1 MSVNFQAI
9 YQNLKKSMKK
19 NFNTFLNLAFD
30 LLSQEKKI
38 YLKDK
43 NGIYEFSLFKNE
55 FIGDFLLPCD
65 IKAINSVFVC
75 SNEKFKTS
83 CKFRKTFDEAKA

>member
-1 MSVNFQAI
+1 MFCECEFSS
-9 YQNLKKSMKK
+9 NLPEFEKINEE

-43 NGIYEFSLFKNE
+43 NGIYEFSFKNE

-65 IKAINSVFVC
+65 IKAIIQFLFVQM
-75 SNEKFKTS
+75 KI
-83 CKFRKTFDEAKA
+83 

>member
-1 MSVNFQAI
+1 CECEFSS
-9 YQNLKKSMKK
+9 NLSEFEKINEE

-75 SNEKFKTS
+75 SNENLKLLASLEKPLM
-83 CKFRKTFDEAKA
+83 KL